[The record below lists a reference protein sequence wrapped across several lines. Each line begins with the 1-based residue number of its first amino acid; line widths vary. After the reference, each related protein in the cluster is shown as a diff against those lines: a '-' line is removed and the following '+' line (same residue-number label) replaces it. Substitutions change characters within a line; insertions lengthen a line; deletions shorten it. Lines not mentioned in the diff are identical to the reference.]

1 MNFIN
6 LTPHEITVVNDN
18 GEKILHLSPSG
29 VIARVA
35 ATYEKVGELD
45 GIPFVRTTFSE
56 IEGLPQPTEGV
67 VFVTSSI
74 VAQAAACQ
82 GRKDVVSPDTGP
94 SALRNEQGQIVAVK
108 RFQTWL

>member
-1 MNFIN
+1 MKFIN

-18 GEKILHLSPSG
+18 GKKILHLPPG
-29 VIARVA
+29 GAVARVA

-45 GIPFVRTTFSE
+45 GIPLVRTTFGE
-56 IEGLPQPTEGV
+56 IEGLPQPSEGV
-67 VFVTSSI
+67 IFITSSV
-74 VAQAAACQ
+74 VAQAAAYQ